1 MIDKKVQIENYF
13 KRLDTFTNLQKLLK
27 KLNEMTS
34 QEGIIEFIERTE
46 SNEISQAMIN
56 SFLNEQ
62 DIDEAD
68 RLFDLISSWK
78 EEYLYRYVPM
88 RDKG

>member
-1 MIDKKVQIENYF
+1 
-13 KRLDTFTNLQKLLK
+13 
-27 KLNEMTS
+27 
-34 QEGIIEFIERTE
+34 
-46 SNEISQAMIN
+46 MIN